1 MIEIMK
7 GLSDENRLRLFYLLS
22 QGEFCVCE
30 IEVLLGMTQTNAS
43 RHLSKLRQSGLIQS
57 QKDAQ
62 WVHYKVSTSFKLS
75 HGDFAESLLRHLAEE
90 PTIMADSRRLD
101 HYRRLGLNCTD
112 ITGDRERV
120 VQQING

>member
-7 GLSDENRLRLFYLLS
+7 GLSEESRLRLFYLLS

-30 IEVLLGMTQTNAS
+30 IEVLLGMTQTNVS
-43 RHLSKLRQSGLIQS
+43 RHLSKLRHSGLIQS

-62 WVHYKVSTSFKLS
+62 WVHYKISDAFKTT
-75 HGDFAESLLRHLAEE
+75 HGDFADSLLKHLEVEAA
-90 PTIMADSRRLD
+90 ILLDRKRLEN
-101 HYRRLGLNCTD
+101 YRRFGLNCTD

-120 VQQING
+120 VLQING